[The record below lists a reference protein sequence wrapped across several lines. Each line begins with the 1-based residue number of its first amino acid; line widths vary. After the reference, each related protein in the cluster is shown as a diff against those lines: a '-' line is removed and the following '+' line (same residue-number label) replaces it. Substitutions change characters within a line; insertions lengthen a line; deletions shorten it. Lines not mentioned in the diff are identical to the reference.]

1 MRIQTGDMVKVIRGA
16 DHGQTGKVLSVNHE
30 SKKIVVEGMNMV
42 HKHVRPSQRNP
53 QGGRLH
59 KEMPIDISNIMALCP
74 KTNQPTRIGVRYL
87 KDGSKERYAKV
98 SGESMGTISPP
109 KKAYASQA

>member
-1 MRIQTGDMVKVIRGA
+1 MKIQTGDMVQVISGG
-16 DHGQTGKVLSVNHE
+16 DKGQTGKVLSVDHE
-30 SKKIVVEGMNMV
+30 KKKVLVEGINMV

-59 KEMPIDISNIMALCP
+59 KEMPIDVSNVMALCP
-74 KTNQPTRIGVRYL
+74 KTNKTTRISVRFL
-87 KDGSKERYAKV
+87 KDGSKERYATV

-109 KKAYASQA
+109 KKAYAS